1 MLLLLI
7 LLYGLYLVKRCIIL
21 ALLSPSCTC
30 VTYQYSRSL
39 MFTNKC
45 SLKCWSCCLQD
56 TRLVYKTFATLYFI
70 VIFDDSE
77 NELAILDL
85 MQGIS
90 QLLTYYILV
99 FPLCNPSLICFSK
112 IWQCFYFDYLDISGG
127 VMFLLYLE
135 FQYLWRHW
143 TNVSVMCVSLTLCSI
158 STRLNLFS
166 SVHTLRMKI
175 KFKDKTMSISIKI
188 KVIIILMV
196 KFIC

>member
-90 QLLTYYILV
+90 QLLKLH
-99 FPLCNPSLICFSK
+99 FGFSSLQPIVEFNK

-127 VMFLLYLE
+127 VMFLFYLE

-143 TNVSVMCVSLTLCSI
+143 TSVSVMCVSLTLCSI

-175 KFKDKTMSISIKI
+175 KFEDETMSISIKI

-196 KFIC
+196 KFIY